1 MTGDRAESVR
11 TGLVMTA
18 VSFAALTAVLAPF
31 FGEDEILNV
40 SLLYLLLTL
49 IVSAAWGYVTGLV
62 GAVAADLLVNFFFVP
77 PLHTL
82 TVQEPAHVLALLIF
96 LAVAIV
102 GASMLSLLRRQAQIA
117 EARRAETAALL
128 AVSQE
133 MARAISPRDAMDRL
147 CMSVVR
153 SLRARGCALI
163 WQSGKW
169 EVAGASGGLDSL
181 PRDEEA
187 LATEAV
193 RTSEIVRYGG
203 ETRIRIPGSAR
214 IAGHARVTI
223 VPFGTAAAEVGVLH
237 ITGDIMAPR
246 LADPDRLLRAFA
258 DEASLA
264 LHRAR
269 LAANAS
275 RVDALQRAD
284 AFKSV
289 LLSSVSH
296 DLRSPLTAIKAAVE
310 SLRDDEVSWSEDDRR
325 TFLETIERQT
335 DRLIDAVTSLLEMSR
350 LEGGAVAVR
359 MEPMEVLPFLDEIRA
374 ATAESAAG
382 RTVTVLA
389 AEDLWLRADYG
400 LLTRAMTNLVEN
412 AAKYSGPTGSIRL
425 EAHPDER
432 RVLIS
437 VRDDGPGI
445 AATDLPHIFE
455 KFYRGASEAGV
466 RGTGLGLSI
475 VKAMVELCEG
485 TVSVS
490 SNSRETRFQISMPS
504 AKPPPR

>member
-1 MTGDRAESVR
+1 MAATI
-11 TGLVMTA
+11 
-18 VSFAALTAVLAPF
+18 VSFAVLTAALAPF
-31 FGEDEILNV
+31 FGEDGILNV

-49 IVSAAWGYVTGLV
+49 VVSAAWGYVTGLI
-62 GAVAADLLVNFFFVP
+62 GAVVADLLVNFFFVP

-102 GASMLSLLRRQAQIA
+102 GASMLSLLRREARIA

-128 AVSQE
+128 AVSQD
-133 MARAISPRDAMDRL
+133 MARAVSPRDAMDRL
-147 CMSVVR
+147 CQSVVR

-193 RTSEIVRYGG
+193 RTGEIVRYGG
-203 ETRIRIPGSAR
+203 GTRIRIPGSTR

-237 ITGDIMAPR
+237 ITGEITAPQ
-246 LADPDRLLRAFA
+246 LADADRLLRAFA

-269 LAANAS
+269 LAADAS

-310 SLRDDEVSWSEDDRR
+310 SLRDDEVPWSEDDRR
-325 TFLETIERQT
+325 AFLETIERQT
-335 DRLIDAVTSLLEMSR
+335 DRLTSTVTSLLEMSR
-350 LEGGAVAVR
+350 LEGGAVAARIEAV
-359 MEPMEVLPFLDEIRA
+359 EVLPFLHEIRA
-374 ATAESAAG
+374 GLPDSAG
-382 RTVTVLA
+382 QRKVTVA
-389 AEDLWLRADYG
+389 APADVWLRADYG
-400 LLTRAMTNLVEN
+400 LLTQAVTNLVEN
-412 AAKYSGPTGSIRL
+412 AARYSTQTGTIAL
-425 EAHPDER
+425 EAHQENGA
-432 RVLIS
+432 VAIS
-437 VRDDGPGI
+437 VSDDGPGI
-445 AATDLPHIFE
+445 AAADLPHVFE
-455 KFYRGASEAGV
+455 KFYRGEMQSAV
-466 RGTGLGLSI
+466 HGTGLGLAI
-475 VKAMVELCEG
+475 AKAMVELCEG
-485 TVSVS
+485 KILVS
-490 SNSRETRFQISMPS
+490 STAAGTRFAICLP
-504 AKPPPR
+504 AARPPAR